1 MVKASA
7 DSVLARALLAP
18 TGQGLR
24 TLVETTRQWERAQAI
39 ITSCDEITGEMKK
52 MSTGSSSQFDLN
64 HWLLRLI
71 AFIIDSIIIGILAG
85 IVYWLVI
92 VPLLW
97 LGGAPWWGFLLLSFL
112 LGILELLYFVLMD
125 TSSGGTLG
133 KRILGLQV
141 QMANGSRVTFD
152 KAFIR
157 NMSKI
162 FWLFLIL
169 DWILGVAIAGSD
181 QSQKYTDR
189 IAGTT
194 VVLVKQVFSSA
205 TAPPPPPPPP
215 PSS

>member
-1 MVKASA
+1 
-7 DSVLARALLAP
+7 
-18 TGQGLR
+18 
-24 TLVETTRQWERAQAI
+24 
-39 ITSCDEITGEMKK
+39 

-71 AFIIDSIIIGILAG
+71 AFIIDSIIVGILAG
-85 IVYWLVI
+85 IIYFL
-92 VPLLW
+92 LLW
-97 LGGAPWWGFLLLSFL
+97 GAPWYGFLLFSFI

-141 QMANGSRVTFD
+141 QMTNGSKVTFD

-162 FWLFLIL
+162 FWLFLVL
-169 DWILGVAIAGSD
+169 DWILGIAITGSD
-181 QSQKYTDR
+181 QRQKYTDR

-194 VVLVKQVFSSA
+194 VVSVKQAFSSA
-205 TAPPPPPPPP
+205 ATPSPPPPPPPA
-215 PSS
+215 S

>member
-1 MVKASA
+1 
-7 DSVLARALLAP
+7 
-18 TGQGLR
+18 
-24 TLVETTRQWERAQAI
+24 
-39 ITSCDEITGEMKK
+39 
-52 MSTGSSSQFDLN
+52 MSTGSTSQFDLN

-85 IVYWLVI
+85 IVYWLII
-92 VPLLW
+92 VPILW

-205 TAPPPPPPPP
+205 AAPPPPPPPP